1 MEFTFNLYV
10 MGLYVKSSL
19 QCDTFYI
26 LFSTEKLMLHAQKM
40 TSGLNQLMETLRRED
55 ISFKQCRFIQ
65 SCTYRVFLLFSLCRC
80 QWSVWLWACWVCFEE
95 QHHPGMETAL
105 YSGRANP
112 GDWLYHA
119 YTRAGSEVNMGLFFF
134 FSCSMWFLVIVAFYS
149 IL

>member
-80 QWSVWLWACWVCFEE
+80 QWSV
-95 QHHPGMETAL
+95 
-105 YSGRANP
+105 
-112 GDWLYHA
+112 
-119 YTRAGSEVNMGLFFF
+119 
-134 FSCSMWFLVIVAFYS
+134 
-149 IL
+149 